1 MGHGKETPR
10 QKMIGLMYLF
20 LTALMALNVSKDILN
35 SFVLVSDSLE
45 RTIDN
50 YKSKNQKVYDE
61 FQNQLVI
68 NPKKVEPWK
77 LKADEVK
84 KLADG
89 LYEQIEGL
97 KLGLVT
103 LAEGPESPAI
113 DKEKKTIIANQ
124 LSAKDNVDY
133 GGQYLILEGRGKELR
148 LKVEEYRE
156 TLLKM
161 LPEDEISL
169 RESIKSTLN
178 TDESESEH
186 EKGVMRSWESQ
197 NFEHIP
203 LIADLVMLVKVQTD
217 IKNIETDVINYLFK
231 QISAG
236 DFKFNALSATV
247 IPNSNYI
254 MRGGE
259 YNATVFL
266 AAFDSMQDP
275 EILIG
280 NYKKLGLENY
290 EMVGNYQTLKVEKGK
305 GIYNVVA
312 SSIGERSWGG
322 LIRVKRPDGTISSYP
337 FETKYSVAEPNLV
350 ISPTKMNVFYY
361 GIDNPVAIS
370 VPGIPEDKIKPTIAS
385 GATIKKSAEGYDVKP
400 TVKGGTVTIQVSAEI
415 DGKVKPMGSM
425 VFRIKTIPEPKAKVM
440 GYSQGNIERAILMN
454 APGVTAELEDFV
466 FDLKFRIT
474 KYTVATTVSGMTK
487 ELNKKG
493 NEFDKEVKDL
503 IKGLKS
509 GTRVNIED
517 IEAVGPDGVPKTL
530 SPIVFKVK

>member
-290 EMVGNYQTLKVEKGK
+290 EWWVT
-305 GIYNVVA
+305 
-312 SSIGERSWGG
+312 
-322 LIRVKRPDGTISSYP
+322 
-337 FETKYSVAEPNLV
+337 TKH
-350 ISPTKMNVFYY
+350 
-361 GIDNPVAIS
+361 
-370 VPGIPEDKIKPTIAS
+370 
-385 GATIKKSAEGYDVKP
+385 
-400 TVKGGTVTIQVSAEI
+400 
-415 DGKVKPMGSM
+415 
-425 VFRIKTIPEPKAKVM
+425 
-440 GYSQGNIERAILMN
+440 
-454 APGVTAELEDFV
+454 
-466 FDLKFRIT
+466 
-474 KYTVATTVSGMTK
+474 
-487 ELNKKG
+487 
-493 NEFDKEVKDL
+493 
-503 IKGLKS
+503 
-509 GTRVNIED
+509 
-517 IEAVGPDGVPKTL
+517 
-530 SPIVFKVK
+530 